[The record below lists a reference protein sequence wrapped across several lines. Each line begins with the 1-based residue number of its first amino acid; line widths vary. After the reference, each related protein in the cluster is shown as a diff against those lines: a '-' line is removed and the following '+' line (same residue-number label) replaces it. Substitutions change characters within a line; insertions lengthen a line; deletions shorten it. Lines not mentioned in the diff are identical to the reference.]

1 MDIILSQCSS
11 QNTVKK
17 LINIDS
23 FAPVHRYN
31 SSDSIQHIYKHNSYN
46 WGKTILT
53 AWILFNNIL
62 LIKRKTGSFR

>member
-1 MDIILSQCSS
+1 MDIILSQCSN

-46 WGKTILT
+46 
-53 AWILFNNIL
+53 
-62 LIKRKTGSFR
+62 